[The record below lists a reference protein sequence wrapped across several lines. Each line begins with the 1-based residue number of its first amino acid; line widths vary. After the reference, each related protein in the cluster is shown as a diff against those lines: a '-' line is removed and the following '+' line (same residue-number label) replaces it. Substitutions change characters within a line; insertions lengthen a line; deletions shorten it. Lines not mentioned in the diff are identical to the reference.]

1 MQRRNQKVLEEATSP
16 VIDDNQREKIGN
28 IASQAISK
36 LGYVGAGTIE
46 FLYQNGEFY
55 FIEMNTRLQVEHPIT
70 EIITNIDLV
79 KEQISVAAGNKL
91 SLKQENV
98 RINGHA
104 IECRINAENPKTF
117 VPSAGKII
125 AYHPASGPGVR
136 VDSAAYA
143 GYSIPP
149 YYDSMIGKLIVFGQ
163 DRNDCLAKLDRALDE
178 FVIEGVETTLPLFKA
193 LLRNTD
199 IQEGNY
205 NIHWLEKY
213 LDQ

>member
-1 MQRRNQKVLEEATSP
+1 MHTPWGKRLFFAKKKSKVLEEATSP

-28 IASQAISK
+28 IAAQAISK

-79 KEQISVAAGNKL
+79 KEQISVAAGNEL

-104 IECRINAENPKTF
+104 IECRINAENPETF

-125 AYHPASGPGVR
+125 TYHPASGPV
-136 VDSAAYA
+136 
-143 GYSIPP
+143 
-149 YYDSMIGKLIVFGQ
+149 
-163 DRNDCLAKLDRALDE
+163 
-178 FVIEGVETTLPLFKA
+178 
-193 LLRNTD
+193 
-199 IQEGNY
+199 
-205 NIHWLEKY
+205 
-213 LDQ
+213 